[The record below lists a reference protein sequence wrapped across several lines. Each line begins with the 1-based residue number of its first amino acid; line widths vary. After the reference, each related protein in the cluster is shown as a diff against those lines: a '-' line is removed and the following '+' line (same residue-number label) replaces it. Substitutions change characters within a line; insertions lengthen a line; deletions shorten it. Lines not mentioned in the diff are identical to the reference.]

1 MNIVPLLESLAN
13 EILAAEELFLKNPK
27 DFHSLEISVKS
38 STESFAASF
47 LGEVL
52 STLNSCIFESGWRKE
67 RYTSHRLDKRTLIS
81 SVGDITFDSTY
92 YRSIAGNQEFT
103 HLVEDV
109 IGIDRNERFTEDA
122 EVSILQEAMKSSY
135 EEATKVLPSRQR
147 ITKTTVMNK
156 VHRIAEEMPDVIN
169 EEPKKVPYL
178 FVEADEDHVAE
189 QHGRASRKEDN
200 KGFISKLIY
209 VYEYKQDS
217 AIAKGRK
224 ELVNTHYFSGLY
236 PGSDGNRRLWGKV
249 QRFIE
254 LNYDLDAV
262 KRIFISGDG
271 ANWIKS
277 GTDYLNNSVFC
288 ADKYHLMQYLNA
300 AAGQMLDEKDSVK
313 EELWHLLY
321 SKSKRAKTKFD
332 SYTSQM
338 MKSAKK
344 PEVIEKLRT
353 YVLCNWDAVRRTLTN
368 KLVSGCSAES
378 HVSHVLSDRLSSRPM
393 GWSPTGADRI
403 SKLRCFERNNGREKI
418 IELVKYSR
426 KQKRLAATG
435 TEDVAPRICK
445 VGEVVAEHYNQARS
459 YIDRFQAHLV
469 EGTAKK
475 TAAIRSLI
483 WGL

>member
-135 EEATKVLPSRQR
+135 EEATKVLPSRQK

-200 KGFISKLIY
+200 NLNSPLFTLGDE
-209 VYEYKQDS
+209 V
-217 AIAKGRK
+217 GRF
-224 ELVNTHYFSGLY
+224 LF
-236 PGSDGNRRLWGKV
+236 
-249 QRFIE
+249 
-254 LNYDLDAV
+254 
-262 KRIFISGDG
+262 
-271 ANWIKS
+271 
-277 GTDYLNNSVFC
+277 
-288 ADKYHLMQYLNA
+288 
-300 AAGQMLDEKDSVK
+300 
-313 EELWHLLY
+313 
-321 SKSKRAKTKFD
+321 
-332 SYTSQM
+332 
-338 MKSAKK
+338 
-344 PEVIEKLRT
+344 
-353 YVLCNWDAVRRTLTN
+353 
-368 KLVSGCSAES
+368 
-378 HVSHVLSDRLSSRPM
+378 
-393 GWSPTGADRI
+393 
-403 SKLRCFERNNGREKI
+403 
-418 IELVKYSR
+418 
-426 KQKRLAATG
+426 
-435 TEDVAPRICK
+435 
-445 VGEVVAEHYNQARS
+445 
-459 YIDRFQAHLV
+459 
-469 EGTAKK
+469 
-475 TAAIRSLI
+475 
-483 WGL
+483 